1 MTRRLT
7 VEAFT
12 REEGLAILAAVLAS
26 MLLFALAA
34 ALVLL
39 TIAETGT
46 AAGFVRSS
54 EAVYAADA
62 IAERALPEL
71 AQIPDWTTI
80 LNGARRSAMVDGSPD
95 GTRTL
100 ADGSRI
106 NLEEVVNLANCGQVA
121 TCTAGQLDAVT
132 VERPWGPNNPRW
144 RLYAYAPLQ
153 SLLPAGASPSSFY
166 VLLLVGDD
174 GGENDADPGVDG
186 GAPVTGEPANP
197 GAGALVL
204 RAEAFGPGG
213 AQGSVELSIRRSVR
227 VVSWREGPP

>member
-1 MTRRLT
+1 MTRLVRG
-7 VEAFT
+7 ED
-12 REEGLAILAAVLAS
+12 GLAILAAVLAS
-26 MLLFALAA
+26 VLLFALGT

-62 IAERALPEL
+62 IAERVLPEL
-71 AQIPDWTTI
+71 SQLQDWTAI
-80 LNGARRSAMVDGSPD
+80 LDGSRRSPLVDGPPE

-100 ADGSRI
+100 ADGSAF
-106 NLEEVVNLANCGQVA
+106 NLEEVVNLADCGQLTA
-121 TCTAGQLDAVT
+121 CTPEQMDTVT

-144 RLYAYAPLQ
+144 QLYAYSPLQ
-153 SLLPAGASPSSFY
+153 TMLPAGAASSPFY

-174 GGENDADPGVDG
+174 GAENDGDPGVDG
-186 GAPVTGEPANP
+186 GPPAGGEASNP
-197 GAGALVL
+197 GAGRLVL

-213 AQGSVELSIRRSVR
+213 AHGAVELAIRRSVH
-227 VVSWREGPP
+227 VLSWREAPALVR

>member
-1 MTRRLT
+1 MTRRFTL
-7 VEAFT
+7 EGCT
-12 REEGLAILAAVLAS
+12 REDGLAIIAAVLAS
-26 MLLFALAA
+26 LLLFAVGA

-46 AAGFVRSS
+46 AAAFVRSS
-54 EAVYAADA
+54 EAAYAADA

-95 GTRTL
+95 GPRTL

-106 NLEEVVNLANCGQVA
+106 NLDEVVNLANCGQA
-121 TCTAGQLDAVT
+121 AACTAEQLDAVS
-132 VERPWGPNNPRW
+132 VERPWGRNNPRW

-153 SLLPAGASPSSFY
+153 SLLPGGGASSSFY
-166 VLLLVGDD
+166 VVLLVGDD
-174 GGENDADPGVDG
+174 GAENDGEPEVDG
-186 GAPVTGEPANP
+186 GAAVTGEPTNP